1 MERSIWVAI
10 LLAVALMA
18 AMTSQAHADKKAVK
32 ATKEWSGSVADEALQ
47 KGAPDVIA
55 SAKDL
60 EALWKA
66 WNVDGKQPEV
76 DFTKEIVVVIT
87 SVGTK
92 LKLGAALDD
101 ATGNLQV
108 LGVGTPNVAPGFRY
122 VIGTVSREGVKTV
135 NGKKLP

>member
-1 MERSIWVAI
+1 MQRSVWVAI
-10 LLAVALMA
+10 LVALALMA
-18 AMTSQAHADKKAVK
+18 GMTSQAHADKKPVK

-47 KGAPDVIA
+47 KGAPGVIA

-60 EALWKA
+60 EALWKS
-66 WNVDGKQPEV
+66 WKIDGKQPEV
-76 DFTKEIVVVIT
+76 DFSKEMVVIT
-87 SVGTK
+87 TSAGTK
-92 LKLGAALDD
+92 LKLAAVLDD

-108 LGVGTPNVAPGFRY
+108 LGVGTRDLAPGFRY